1 MAGGWWDG
9 LVPDY
14 GDAGDPDVRARY
26 GYLEGWVSIG
36 GNVALFVVKLVL
48 GLFIASIALVADG
61 VHSLSDVA
69 TSVVVILGFRIARKP
84 PDADHPFGHG
94 RVEYIAT
101 LVIAVLLGITGLR
114 FIVTSVGDLG
124 DPKPLENGEYAM
136 AVAAVVMLT
145 ALAKEALARF
155 CSAVSRRIGSD
166 ALEADAWHH
175 RSDALSSVGVA
186 LAILGSSYGLTI
198 LDPIFGIVVAL
209 IIIYVGF
216 RLVRTASDQLMGR
229 APDEGLVEEIR
240 AQALETDDVE
250 GVHDIAVHD
259 YGVQKVITLHAE
271 VREDMV
277 LEEAHEVADRLDAR
291 LREVTPF
298 PTIVHLDPAGTSP
311 WAEGMEGVL
320 SSVLEREPQVV
331 SYHRVQVIR
340 RSGRDEVSMHL
351 IVDGEMSVADSHQL
365 SHRLERE
372 LEEQC
377 GEECKVIVHFEPCV
391 DDCSECQIECERKA
405 EGPKEGR

>member
-1 MAGGWWDG
+1 MAGGWWDRT
-9 LVPDY
+9 VPDY
-14 GDAGDPDVRARY
+14 GDASDPDVRARY
-26 GYLEGWVSIG
+26 GYLEGWVSIA
-36 GNVALFVVKLVL
+36 GNVGLFALKLVL

-69 TSVVVILGFRIARKP
+69 TSVVVILGFRMARKP
-84 PDADHPFGHG
+84 PDAGHPFGHG

-101 LVIAVLLGITGLR
+101 LIIAVLLGITGLQ
-114 FIVTSVGDLG
+114 FILTAAGELG
-124 DPKPLENGEYAM
+124 DPQPLENGEYAVM
-136 AVAAVVMLT
+136 VAMVVLFT
-145 ALAKEALARF
+145 ALAKEALAQF
-155 CSAVSRRIGSD
+155 CSAISRRIGSD
-166 ALEADAWHH
+166 TLEADAWHH

-186 LAILGSSYGLTI
+186 VAILGSYYGLTV
-198 LDPIFGIVVAL
+198 LDPVFGILVAL
-209 IIIYVGF
+209 LIIYVGV
-216 RLVRTASDQLMGR
+216 RLVRTASDHLIGP
-229 APDEGLVEEIR
+229 APDEDLVETIL
-240 AQALETDDVE
+240 AQALGTEDVE

-271 VREDMV
+271 VREDLV
-277 LEEAHEVADRLDAR
+277 LEEAHGIADRLDAR

-311 WAEGMEGVL
+311 WGEEMERVL
-320 SSVLEREPQVV
+320 ASVLEREPRVV

-372 LEEQC
+372 LEERC
-377 GEECKVIVHFEPCV
+377 GEECRVIVHFEPCV
-391 DDCSECQIECERKA
+391 DDCDECQINCEKRERA
-405 EGPKEGR
+405 PPSDG

>member
-14 GDAGDPDVRARY
+14 GDVRDPEVRARY
-26 GYLEGWVSIG
+26 GYLEGWVSIA
-36 GNVALFVVKLVL
+36 GNVALFAVKLAL

-69 TSVVVILGFRIARKP
+69 TSVVVILGFRMARKP
-84 PDADHPFGHG
+84 PDADHPYGHG

-101 LVIAVLLGITGLR
+101 LVIAVLLGITGLE
-114 FIVTSVGDLG
+114 FIMTAAGDLG
-124 DPKPLENGEYAM
+124 DPQPLENGDY
-136 AVAAVVMLT
+136 AVAVAVVVLLT
-145 ALAKEALARF
+145 AVVKEALAQF
-155 CSAVSRRIGSD
+155 CSAISRRIGSD

-186 LAILGSSYGLTI
+186 MAILGSYYGLTV
-198 LDPIFGIVVAL
+198 LDPVFGVVVAV
-209 IIIYVGF
+209 IIIYVGV
-216 RLVRTASDQLMGR
+216 RLVRTASDQLMGP
-229 APDEGLVEEIR
+229 APDEALVQEIR
-240 AQALETDDVE
+240 AKALGVKDVE

-271 VREDMV
+271 VREDLV
-277 LEEAHEVADRLDAR
+277 LDEAHEIADRLDAR
-291 LREVTPF
+291 LREVTSF

-311 WAEGMEGVL
+311 WGQEMERML
-320 SSVLEREPQVV
+320 ALTLERESRVV

-340 RSGRDEVSMHL
+340 RSGTDQVSMHL

-365 SHRLERE
+365 SHRLERA
-372 LEEQC
+372 LEEAC
-377 GEECKVIVHFEPCV
+377 GEECNVIVHFEPCV
-391 DDCSECQIECERKA
+391 DDCEECRINCDKRKGA
-405 EGPKEGR
+405 PPGNV